1 MTSHADATYR
11 DGELPEY
18 RGHPLIT
25 ALPPILPDEAVYR
38 MYATSWS
45 SKSEERQAPAHL
57 RRKMVKRL
65 KQFVFPLPEYVD
77 LFRAIED
84 AMIMGYLPKNPTTPT
99 GQHFIHYLD
108 PDDTSTQPITGAFRP
123 TGSAL
128 TLFGESGAGKTTGV
142 VRTLEQYPQ
151 VIHHERFQGRPMP
164 LRQVT
169 WLKIECPTAASV
181 SGFATAVLDQLSKAF
196 GSDQLEKFPNP
207 RNIHEAGI
215 FIQRRLRSLWLG
227 ILVVDELQNLSV
239 GKAELREHFLNLL
252 LILINEA
259 GVPVL
264 FCGNPETKP
273 LLQETLRNARRAE
286 DAGQVE
292 LGPIDPRIW
301 PMFMRKLWQ
310 MQYTDLPTKLDD
322 SLEKKLY
329 SLSKGLPAFAV
340 KIYMKAQE
348 CVIGTGEEAITTDIL
363 DEAYLAGCDLSAK
376 RLEDVELPSMESAE
390 ENEPATESTRDA
402 VTSETAEPPSS
413 ETSDP
418 PVASVNRV
426 QHPEFKSMIV
436 NTRKNNFRLPLHIDA
451 DVLRAA
457 QDEPD
462 PYQFLASKNQ
472 LVTDLFTSKS
482 LV

>member
-1 MTSHADATYR
+1 
-11 DGELPEY
+11 
-18 RGHPLIT
+18 
-25 ALPPILPDEAVYR
+25 
-38 MYATSWS
+38 
-45 SKSEERQAPAHL
+45 
-57 RRKMVKRL
+57 MVKRL

-84 AMIMGYLPKNPTTPT
+84 AMIIAYLPKNPTTPT
-99 GQHFIHYLD
+99 GQHYLHYLD
-108 PDDTSTQPITGAFRP
+108 PGDTSTQPITGAFRP

-142 VRTLEQYPQ
+142 IRTLEQYPQ
-151 VIHHERFQGRPMP
+151 VIRHEQFQGRPIP

-181 SGFATAVLDQLSKAF
+181 SGFATAVLDQLSEAF
-196 GSDQLEKFPNP
+196 GNDQLERFPNP

-227 ILVVDELQNLSV
+227 ILIIDELQNLKI

-264 FCGNPETKP
+264 FCGNPESKP

-301 PMFMRKLWQ
+301 PLFVSELWR
-310 MQYTDLPTKLDD
+310 MQYTDAPTKLDD
-322 SLEKKLY
+322 PLSKKLY

-340 KIYMKAQE
+340 NIYMKAQE
-348 CVIGTGEEAITTDIL
+348 CVIGTGEEAITADIL
-363 DEAYLAGCDLSAK
+363 DEAYLTGCDLSAK
-376 RLEDVELPSMESAE
+376 RLEDVVLPSVDSAE
-390 ENEPATESTRDA
+390 ETEPATGNAGNTVA
-402 VTSETAEPPSS
+402 AETKEAPPS
-413 ETSDP
+413 ETSEP

-426 QHPEFKSMIV
+426 QHPEFRGMIV
-436 NTRKNNFRLPLHIDA
+436 NTRKNSFRLPLGVDA
-451 DVLRAA
+451 DVLRSAL
-457 QDEPD
+457 DEPD
-462 PYQFLASKNQ
+462 PYRFLASKKQ